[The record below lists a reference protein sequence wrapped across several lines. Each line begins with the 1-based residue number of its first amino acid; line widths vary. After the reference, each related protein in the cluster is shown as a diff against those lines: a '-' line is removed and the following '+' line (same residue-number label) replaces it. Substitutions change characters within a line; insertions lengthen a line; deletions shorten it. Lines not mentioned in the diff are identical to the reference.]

1 MKRPPAPT
9 ATIELPTAA
18 LERLAGQYES
28 PGYWA
33 ELRVE
38 NGSLV
43 GDVSGQPITLRAT
56 GPTKFLADG
65 RVMLAS
71 EIQFDEN
78 GDAPASG
85 FTALS
90 QKFVRVDPARQTTPP
105 PAWQAFS
112 GMYGLPF
119 IPLVVSV
126 RHGHLYAL
134 AENEYD
140 YRLTPQNRVA
150 FRLARRHVR

>member
-1 MKRPPAPT
+1 
-9 ATIELPTAA
+9 
-18 LERLAGQYES
+18 
-28 PGYWA
+28 
-33 ELRVE
+33 
-38 NGSLV
+38 
-43 GDVSGQPITLRAT
+43 
-56 GPTKFLADG
+56 
-65 RVMLAS
+65 MLAS

-78 GDAPASG
+78 GDAPAAG

-105 PAWQAFS
+105 PGWQSFS

-119 IPLVVSV
+119 IPLVVSL

-150 FRLARRHVR
+150 FRLPVGMYDDEQVVFQLVPTARCRAW